1 MVHDLCAP
9 DQRILHLAAPCLS
22 VDLERGV
29 AVVPDPGSPTQ
40 ILLVP
45 TRRIAGIESPEL
57 LAPDAVNYWQAAWEA
72 RRDLADRLGAVP
84 DRGDVGMA
92 VNAVAGRSQA
102 QLHIHIACV
111 RPEVKMA
118 LAGLPLS
125 RTWSPARVHGGVW
138 RTRWVGGEDLRTA
151 EPFALLARAS
161 PAVASAMG
169 LQTLVVIG
177 ARAPDGRPG
186 FHLLSRSADLAAGY
200 AGHGE
205 FLLDRSCR
213 SVGARGGDGQR

>member
-1 MVHDLCAP
+1 M
-9 DQRILHLAAPCLS
+9 
-22 VDLERGV
+22 

-45 TRRIAGIESPEL
+45 TRRIVGIESPEL
-57 LAPDAVNYWQAAWEA
+57 LAPGAVNYWQAAWEA
-72 RRDLADRLGAVP
+72 RRDLADRLGAAP
-84 DRGDVGMA
+84 DRADVGMA
-92 VNAVAGRSQA
+92 VNAIYGRSQK

-111 RPEVKMA
+111 RPEVKAA
-118 LAGLPLS
+118 LAGVPAS
-125 RTWSPARVHGGVW
+125 RGWTWARVHGGAW
-138 RTRWVGGEDLRTA
+138 RTRWVDGADLSGA
-151 EPFALLARAS
+151 EPFALLAQAG

-186 FHLLSRSADLAAGY
+186 FRLLSRSVDLASGY

-213 SVGARGGDGQR
+213 SIGARAG